1 MTFEEQIEALT
12 GLAIS
17 TDTNPTQTQVTQYL
31 TDGAKEVV
39 NALPKNLLA
48 LCSKNDT
55 FTSQPVGSE
64 ANLDSLVSGKII
76 AVMAGNYEARRI
88 PSRLKH
94 EANDSASMMYATNTD
109 PVFYIQNNYL
119 NVLPAG
125 TSSVVD
131 EVAYPTVAF
140 SDSAI
145 DLATSGAP
153 FPDELEYLVV
163 LFASMRALQ
172 NKIGSIEI
180 APNTS
185 DSSGSSETLTTDM
198 EAITDN
204 QIGTDADFDDFDK
217 WFVALGEMIEDDED
231 IELAGAQ
238 IEKINSYVNTWN
250 IQLQGNSAEM
260 QRYMS
265 TFQAV
270 KADYNYGI
278 SVLRT
283 GSVPK
288 QRPQKAEPE
297 QRR

>member
-88 PSRLKH
+88 PSRLKY

-163 LFASMRALQ
+163 LFAAMRSLQ

-185 DSSGSSETLTTDM
+185 GSGSTETLTTDM

-204 QIGTDADFDDFDK
+204 QIGTDADFDDFNK

-260 QRYMS
+260 QRYVT
-265 TFQAV
+265 TFQVV
-270 KADYNYGI
+270 KADYSYGI
-278 SVLRT
+278 TTLRT
-283 GSVPK
+283 GALPQSPPRKAQPK
-288 QRPQKAEPE
+288 
-297 QRR
+297 